1 MGMGISEQEWRADV
15 TRRVDDTERNQQ
27 QAAIILERLTNR
39 LDEHDRRLTA
49 LEQAPETRERK
60 VVALGGLTTNVVYVL
75 LLVGSLLLSA
85 SAHISFH

>member
-1 MGMGISEQEWRADV
+1 MPGISEQEWRADV
-15 TRRVDDTERNQQ
+15 SRRQDDTERSQQ

-60 VVALGGLTTNVVYVL
+60 VIAVGGLTTNVLYLV